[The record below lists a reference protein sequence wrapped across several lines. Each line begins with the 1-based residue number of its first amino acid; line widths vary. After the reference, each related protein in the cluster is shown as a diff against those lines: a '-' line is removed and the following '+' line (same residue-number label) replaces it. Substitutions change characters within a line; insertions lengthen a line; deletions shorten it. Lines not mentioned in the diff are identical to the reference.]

1 LEDRTFACLL
11 SFLKA
16 NDVKVV
22 ALKDAPDYVEHEIR
36 VYTQAD
42 LDALLAACT
51 ADERLLFEFFLYTGC
66 REGEVMHAEWNDLS
80 YSADPGEKQWG
91 WKPKGRKERRVRIPD
106 FLAGGLKE
114 TRKGVEEFTAVS
126 EAADRGASLVLPY
139 STRFLLFC

>member
-51 ADERLLFEFFLYTGC
+51 ADERAGRSAAFVFLISW
-66 REGEVMHAEWNDLS
+66 REG
-80 YSADPGEKQWG
+80 
-91 WKPKGRKERRVRIPD
+91 
-106 FLAGGLKE
+106 
-114 TRKGVEEFTAVS
+114 
-126 EAADRGASLVLPY
+126 
-139 STRFLLFC
+139 